1 MIGIRWLILAA
12 LGVAASQPAA
22 PSTQQAG
29 PSTHPAAPSTHP
41 VSQLIAATQVVIPA
55 TQPTAAAG
63 PATRPAAVVALG
75 DPAQLL
81 GDLAD
86 SDWHVRRHA
95 QERLVKAG
103 EDAKP
108 FIQALV
114 EKATS
119 DEARK
124 NAQAALQEI
133 DDNRRI
139 GPSYLT
145 LHFKN
150 APASEVMAEISRQ
163 CFTPLLTAPEHL
175 FQQESFPTVTV
186 DVDRQPFWEVVPKI
200 CQQLGV
206 DFRHFQGGMH
216 IMRSG
221 GMQAE
226 GINRIEGPFLIV
238 ATQITFSRTRSFTA
252 KNEQTQFGMQI
263 AVYPEPKLN
272 VLRGSGSIQ
281 VEQAIDDN
289 GNSLLPEGASL
300 NRVWGGFMGFG
311 GWSLY
316 APLHYPK
323 NIGSRIARFKGNT
336 GFVIQVE
343 SQKVEFPNLA
353 SFQPAT
359 RFIYDMPVL
368 FESFKKEG
376 DIWKLH
382 LHVNQPDFSGS
393 KWQQFMEG
401 VQNRLQ
407 VLDAAGNAL
416 DHRGM
421 STSSNNTVM
430 DLSLDFARSNGPT
443 GQMSGDPVR
452 LVWEVPTKTANSPC
466 RSTSRICRCLMESKW
481 MTG

>member
-1 MIGIRWLILAA
+1 MTGIRWLILAA

-22 PSTQQAG
+22 PSTQPAGPATQPAG
-29 PSTHPAAPSTHP
+29 PSTQP
-41 VSQLIAATQVVIPA
+41 VSRLIPATQVAIPA
-55 TQPTAAAG
+55 TQPTTAAG

-81 GDLAD
+81 QQLAD
-86 SDWHVRRHA
+86 SDWHVRQHA
-95 QERLVKAG
+95 QERLVKGG

-108 FIQALV
+108 FIQTLV
-114 EKATS
+114 DQATS

-150 APASEVMAEISRQ
+150 AAASDVMAEISRQ

-175 FQQESFPTVTV
+175 FQQEPFPTVTV
-186 DVDRQPFWEVVPKI
+186 DVDHQPFWAVVPKI

-206 DFRHFQGGMH
+206 DFRHFQGGMRL
-216 IMRSG
+216 MRSG
-221 GMQAE
+221 GMQAD
-226 GINRIEGPFLIV
+226 GVSRIEGSFLIV
-238 ATQITFSRTRSFTA
+238 ATQITFSRTRSFAA

-281 VEQAIDDN
+281 AEQAIDDN

-323 NIGSRIARFKGNT
+323 NIGSRIARFKGST

-343 SQKVEFPNLA
+343 SQKVEFPNLV

-359 RFIYDMPVL
+359 RFMYDMPVL
-368 FESFKKEG
+368 FEAFKKEG
-376 DIWKLH
+376 DVWKLH
-382 LHVNQPDFSGS
+382 LHINQPNFGGS
-393 KWQQFMEG
+393 QWQQFMEG

-407 VLDAAGNAL
+407 VLDGAGNAL

-421 STSSNNTVM
+421 STSSNNATM
-430 DLSLDFARSNGPT
+430 DLTLDFARSNGPT
-443 GQMSGDPVR
+443 GQMSGEPVR
-452 LVWEVPTKTANSPC
+452 LVWEVPTKTRELTVPIDF
-466 RSTSRICRCLMESKW
+466 RDLPLFDGK
-481 MTG
+481 